1 MPARKLSISFRKG
14 EESPVVPEIDQKVDI
29 AKPIVDNYVLYL
41 SEETAKVNSIPISST
56 EVVGSFG
63 VTQEPQQPKF
73 TNEAISGINKTVLDT
88 NFLGNLPQGTLEGFG
103 RSELV
108 GGGSLVTPDVLGEH
122 KRLVYENTRFFRV
135 QKYSKDINVDPSQ
148 HEENVNATL
157 LSTVGYN
164 DANKFVNINGQ
175 PVNKQDQKIRLGS
188 LFYERGTNGENLGKY
203 ARNSNVRT
211 YAETLT
217 KTQPLTIEQLS
228 DIGVNIM
235 FEAAQGQA
243 GFDFVVSTTGSIA
256 EAEARMLLPS
266 EQRLGK
272 RVSLGRFTPAYQYKK
287 LTGVERQENPAFI
300 DNTNDIQSYGSFYN
314 VFNQFDAL
322 VPAGQIA
329 LAVALIL
336 GFVALLNSISG
347 ILNAAS
353 PRQPSLVGFAP
364 NFTNLTTDQKH
375 KTLGTAILKGQ
386 GVYPTSDVTAGN
398 IISSVLGIEGILSYT
413 RHETGFCLS
422 AGIQEFF
429 GFAFGATTGT
439 AAGAQAVNTSF
450 KVLTESGRLN
460 VVLRELLRSGIT
472 LIENIASDPTQ
483 LASISGAG
491 NLIRK
496 LRDLKIVKFINVL
509 LGIGDK
515 VLFESDI
522 HASAKDNQN
531 SGGGYY
537 GISGSVSY
545 IDSLPEKRSTYI
557 AKSRSRI
564 GGLIWSNKNA
574 GMLTLPLFLPNDQLN
589 PRSFT
594 NPGQRLLS
602 EWTSVL
608 GQDIQEGI
616 TDIDTD
622 FADPSARMTSEE
634 RQSAIRNDRLPAE
647 VVQKVETALEADYMP
662 FYIHD
667 LRTNEILAFHAF
679 LEDVGEDFSIQ
690 YSAQEG
696 YGRIDSV
703 QIYKGTTRN
712 VTVNFKMIA
721 TNPADH
727 NVMWYK
733 LNKLATMIYP
743 QWTQG
748 RKVSVGEGINFIQ
761 PYSQIPGATPVIR
774 LRLGDL
780 FKSNYSKM
788 AVARLF
794 GITTLEDYSV
804 AQSSLNILEENLA
817 QSQQRANRLLGQRNK
832 LENLR
837 SGKSF
842 RGDNVDLDLTGDSI
856 KISDCFEIDQELYF
870 IPVNVGATLSDGS
883 TIPTQQ
889 QKPNGRIVLKYK
901 GSEQNSEGEDL
912 ISFDFIGYKP
922 SVNEPLIQSLVD
934 RDPTAPKRFPLILL
948 NNSDIFD
955 RNATAN
961 AYELKVISEE
971 AQTATQNSSEATNQR
986 LQNAIEENNRLR
998 ESFYDETKNPI
1009 MKAFKSSGG
1018 KGLAGV
1024 ITSFKVDY
1032 GDAKGNWGLDGS
1044 RFLRAPTMINVNLSM
1059 AVIHDITPGLDARGI
1074 MNAPIWPVG
1083 QASNY
1088 FVNNGPVTNPTY
1100 TNPGNNSRTNYFG
1113 ESDYFDV
1120 QRQALYIN
1128 RKKG

>member
-14 EESPVVPEIDQKVDI
+14 EESPVVPEIDQKFDI
-29 AKPIVDNYVLYL
+29 AKPIVDDYVIYL
-41 SEETAKVNSIPISST
+41 SEETAKVNSIPISRT

-73 TNEAISGINKTVLDT
+73 TNEAISGISETVLDT
-88 NFLGNLPQGTLEGFG
+88 NFVSNLPQGTIEGFG
-103 RSELV
+103 RSDLV

-135 QKYSKDINVDPSQ
+135 QRYSKDINVDPSQ
-148 HEENVNATL
+148 HEKNIDATL

-175 PVNKQDQKIRLGS
+175 PTNKKDQKIRLGS

-203 ARNSNVRT
+203 SRNSNVRT

-287 LTGVERQENPAFI
+287 LTGVDKQENPAFI

-314 VFNQFDAL
+314 VYNQFDAL

-329 LAVALIL
+329 LAVALTL

-347 ILNAAS
+347 ILSAAA
-353 PRQPSLVGFAP
+353 PRQPSLVGFAAP
-364 NFTNLTTDQKH
+364 NFTNLTTDEKH
-375 KTLGTAILKGQ
+375 KTLGTATLKGQ

-398 IISSVLGIEGILSYT
+398 IITSVLGVEGIFSYT

-429 GFAFGATTGT
+429 GFAFGAATGT
-439 AAGAQAVNTSF
+439 TAGAQAVNSSF
-450 KVLTESGRLN
+450 KILTESGRLN

-496 LRDLKIVKFINVL
+496 LRDLKIVRFINVL

-522 HASAKDNQN
+522 HVAAKDNQD

-545 IDSLPEKRSTYI
+545 IDSLPDNRRTYI
-557 AKSRSRI
+557 AKSRSTT
-564 GGLIWSNKNA
+564 GDLAWSNKTA
-574 GMLTLPLFLPNDQLN
+574 GMLTLPLYLPNDQLN

-594 NPGQRLLS
+594 NPGRTLS

-608 GQDIQEGI
+608 GQDIQNGL
-616 TDIDTD
+616 TDINPD
-622 FADPSARMTSEE
+622 FAAPEARMTSEE
-634 RQSAIRNDRLPAE
+634 RQKAVNDDRLPAE

-733 LNKLATMIYP
+733 LNKLTTMIYP

-748 RKVSVGEGINFIQ
+748 RKVSVGEEINFIQ

-804 AQSSLNILEENLA
+804 ARSALSILEENPPP
-817 QSQQRANRLLGQRNK
+817 QSQQRIM

-842 RGDNVDLDLTGDSI
+842 RGDNIDLDFNGDSI

-870 IPVNVGATLSDGS
+870 TPTAGRFSLEGGRPIPSPAEEPTGRLIFRYKGIRTTEQQTVIIYEPVRYERTVQ
-883 TIPTQQ
+883 TIPIIS
-889 QKPNGRIVLKYK
+889 PLFDRF
-901 GSEQNSEGEDL
+901 SNS
-912 ISFDFIGYKP
+912 
-922 SVNEPLIQSLVD
+922 
-934 RDPTAPKRFPLILL
+934 PKELSINVL
-948 NNSDIFD
+948 NNSEFFD

-961 AYELKVISEE
+961 AYEIKIRDQE
-971 AQTATQNSSEATNQR
+971 AQNSSEVPNPR
-986 LQNAIEENNRLR
+986 LQNAIEENNRLK

-1044 RFLRAPTMINVNLSM
+1044 RFLRAPKMINVNLSM

-1100 TNPGNNSRTNYFG
+1100 ANPGNNSRTNYFG
-1113 ESDYFDV
+1113 ETDYFDV
-1120 QRQALYIN
+1120 ERQALYIN